1 MFSFIFGQL
10 CDKKK
15 KKLVHSSWWE
25 LEKRLCGLQVGW
37 AEIIRQ
43 TVSFFVCMCVFVGW
57 RVGGW
62 VRKSGIKCCSTSK
75 ILENLIFH
83 DYLHYLMKIN
93 HLSLRNDDAPV
104 GFSYRLYRQEINGHF
119 IYCDTKGF
127 TWHSIFSNSL
137 PTPTTQTPSKKI
149 TKIFT

>member
-15 KKLVHSSWWE
+15 TCAFAVMGIGNW
-25 LEKRLCGLQVGW
+25 CGLQVGW

-57 RVGGW
+57 RVGW

-75 ILENLIFH
+75 ILVNLIFH
-83 DYLHYLMKIN
+83 DHLHYLMKIN
-93 HLSLRNDDAPV
+93 RLSLRNDDAPV
-104 GFSYRLYRQEINGHF
+104 GF
-119 IYCDTKGF
+119 
-127 TWHSIFSNSL
+127 
-137 PTPTTQTPSKKI
+137 
-149 TKIFT
+149 